1 VCTSDPPRKTSGSDA
16 RSGRCQIE
24 PKFENA
30 TMQEAENDHVRC
42 TLLAGSFDYLVQLS
56 LALAAV
62 GTLLY
67 KRRIEKHKR
76 PWVVWAFDSSKQ
88 AYAGVLQHL
97 VNMAL
102 GLAFASNDGAGAS
115 ECAWYLVNFTIT
127 TVLGIA
133 LLVGIMRV
141 WRYAVEEMGWT
152 LLRSGHYGDPP
163 SWRPWLAQMLVW
175 GFVASGEKVVTAF
188 LVIIPLHDQLDAVA
202 EWIEAPL
209 RQYPNTEL
217 LLVMVLAP
225 MLLNALYFWVIDNLI
240 KLGGGQQGSALGR
253 GGSSPSLH

>member
-1 VCTSDPPRKTSGSDA
+1 MPPLLAGGAMSESVLV
-16 RSGRCQIE
+16 
-24 PKFENA
+24 
-30 TMQEAENDHVRC
+30 MQPSSRLDDYERC
-42 TLLAGSFDYLVQLS
+42 TLLAGSFDYLVQIS
-56 LALAAV
+56 LVFAAI

-67 KRRIEKHKR
+67 KRRIAKHKR
-76 PWVVWAFDSSKQ
+76 PWVVWAFDTSKQ

-102 GLAFASNDGAGAS
+102 GMAFASNDGAGGS
-115 ECAWYLVNFTIT
+115 ECAWYLVNFVIT

-133 LLVGIMRV
+133 LLIGAMRV

-152 LLRSGHYGDPP
+152 LLRSGEYGDPP
-163 SWRPWLAQMLVW
+163 SWKPWLAQMLVW

-188 LVIIPLHDQLDAVA
+188 LVIIPLHAQLDGLA

-209 RQYPNTEL
+209 RPYPNIEL

-240 KLGGGQQGSALGR
+240 KLDVGH
-253 GGSSPSLH
+253 GGSSSSLH